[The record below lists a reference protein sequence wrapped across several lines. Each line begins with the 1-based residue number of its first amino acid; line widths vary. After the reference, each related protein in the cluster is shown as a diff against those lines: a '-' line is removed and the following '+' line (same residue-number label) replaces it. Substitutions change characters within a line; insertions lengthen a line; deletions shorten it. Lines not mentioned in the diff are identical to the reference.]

1 MRRFACVF
9 AILLTANAASAF
21 AQASAEK
28 AAQTAAGK
36 STERP
41 RLDVNLSAGFFEAQP
56 EGASHTNYDDWYP
69 EGRYAIGAGY
79 YWTENF
85 KTEIEFA
92 TTGEGSRYVQDFD
105 SVPGSSQQYPYSYE
119 SFHRIQQTSVRAV
132 WQFRENTWVHPYVN
146 GGLVFESDRHRY
158 HVPAQYRYPVDPR
171 TGQPV
176 VIRPASDSGK
186 LTDHRGGVTFG
197 GGAKFYMTP
206 QTYINTGMQVTHANP
221 STTVS
226 VLAGFGIDF

>member
-1 MRRFACVF
+1 MRRISLIFALLLL
-9 AILLTANAASAF
+9 AITAAEASAS
-21 AQASAEK
+21 AQEA
-28 AAQTAAGK
+28 TADKPTGA
-36 STERP
+36 ERP
-41 RLDVNLSAGFFEAQP
+41 RWDVNLSAGMFEAQP
-56 EGASHTNYDDWYP
+56 DGRTSSYSYDDWYF

-92 TTGEGSRYVQDFD
+92 TTGEGSRYVQDFG
-105 SVPGSSQQYPYSYE
+105 SLPGSSQPYPFSYE

-146 GGLVFESDRHRY
+146 GGFVLESERHHD

-176 VIRPASDSGK
+176 VIRPEFTSGK
-186 LTDHRGGVTFG
+186 VTDHRGGVTFG

-206 QTYINTGMQVTHANP
+206 QTYINTGMQVTRAQP

-226 VLAGFGIDF
+226 FLAGFGIDF

>member
-1 MRRFACVF
+1 MRRFTCVF
-9 AILLTANAASAF
+9 AILLTTGAAEARQSA
-21 AQASAEK
+21 A
-28 AAQTAAGK
+28 
-36 STERP
+36 RP
-41 RLDVNLSAGFFEAQP
+41 KMDLNLSAGLFEAQP
-56 EGASHTNYDDWYP
+56 EGVSHTNYDDWYF

-92 TTGEGSRYVQDFD
+92 TTGEGSRYVQDFG
-105 SVPGSSQQYPYSYE
+105 SLPGSSQQYPYSYE

-146 GGLVFESDRHRY
+146 GGFVVESERHRY

-176 VIRPASDSGK
+176 VIRPEFDSAK
-186 LTDHRGGVTFG
+186 VMDYRGGVTLG

-206 QTYINTGMQVTHANP
+206 QTYINTGMQVTHAKP

-226 VLAGFGIDF
+226 FLAGFGIDF